1 MTERYSLWPQPA
13 THRLDI
19 SSKPRASE
27 TANTD
32 SPPHTDLTSAVNAT
46 VLLRVRMNKLHQN
59 WQTAGV
65 QTKDVG
71 LSKAPKHLTRE
82 FRDNAPVDDVNP
94 IHSSNNRLQYVSNKH
109 FAYDQIIRTAP
120 RFLNQIE
127 SNIRPLN
134 NSAME
139 QTHHQANETG
149 PQAACRGCRRIGAVQ
164 PCVYDVDR
172 GTCELCESTGQ
183 MCDTRPGKSNDYRVE
198 KQIIRR
204 LLRTHN
210 HLQRARARIIQRPGM
225 NGTSFL
231 TDVLLRRIRAEIS
244 RLEQIVF
251 DMRGEEV
258 LGIWE
263 P

>member
-1 MTERYSLWPQPA
+1 MSGPKEKKGA
-13 THRLDI
+13 
-19 SSKPRASE
+19 
-27 TANTD
+27 
-32 SPPHTDLTSAVNAT
+32 AVNAT

-82 FRDNAPVDDVNP
+82 FRDHAPVDDVNP

-109 FAYDQIIRTAP
+109 FAYHQIIRTAT

-149 PQAACRGCRRIGAVQ
+149 QSNH
-164 PCVYDVDR
+164 VYMM
-172 GTCELCESTGQ
+172 STGAPAN
-183 MCDTRPGKSNDYRVE
+183 CVKAPARCVILDPANDYRVE